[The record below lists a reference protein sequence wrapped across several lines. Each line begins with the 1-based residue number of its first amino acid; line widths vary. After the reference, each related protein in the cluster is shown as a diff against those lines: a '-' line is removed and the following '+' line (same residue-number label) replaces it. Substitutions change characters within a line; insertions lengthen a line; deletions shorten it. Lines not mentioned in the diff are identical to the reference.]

1 MAFLATISQLFHYS
15 LTRKKRVFSISNV
28 ADVTIFQN
36 LSFPSLSL
44 SRTIFNPKHYFI
56 QTPSFSSKFSEKS
69 FQGMYFLH
77 YSHLLF
83 SDYAEF
89 MLRVFKIGDFRK
101 LGWISFSSE
110 YFSKSLIGLC
120 PICCLCICVGPLWQ
134 FDHVLRYFSICSCIF
149 HNYCALLH
157 VMCLT
162 DCLSDNS
169 VLFWTQL
176 SSNLWCWSCLIIWI
190 IFWSSCVCFTHFVQF
205 VPQCHAMHTL
215 GTL

>member
-1 MAFLATISQLFHYS
+1 MAFLATVSQLFHYS
-15 LTRKKRVFSISNV
+15 LTRKKRVFSIFNV
-28 ADVTIFQN
+28 ANVTIFQN

-56 QTPSFSSKFSEKS
+56 QTPSFSSKFYEKS

-89 MLRVFKIGDFRK
+89 MLRVLKIGDFRK
-101 LGWISFSSE
+101 LVWISFSNE

-120 PICCLCICVGPLWQ
+120 PICCLCIYVGPLWQ

-162 DCLSDNS
+162 DCLSDSS

>member
-1 MAFLATISQLFHYS
+1 MIVFH
-15 LTRKKRVFSISNV
+15 I
-28 ADVTIFQN
+28 

-56 QTPSFSSKFSEKS
+56 QTPLFSSKFSAKS

-89 MLRVFKIGDFRK
+89 MLRVLN
-101 LGWISFSSE
+101 LGIFENWVGFL
-110 YFSKSLIGLC
+110 FLVNFFFFKSLIGLC
-120 PICCLCICVGPLWQ
+120 PICYLCIYVGPLWQ
-134 FDHVLRYFSICSCIF
+134 FDHVLRPFSICSRIF
-149 HNYCALLH
+149 HNCCALLH

-162 DCLSDNS
+162 DCLSDSS

-176 SSNLWCWSCLIIWI
+176 SSNLWCWSCLIIWVL
-190 IFWSSCVCFTHFVQF
+190 FWSSCVCFTHFFQF

>member
-1 MAFLATISQLFHYS
+1 MAFLATFLQLFRYS
-15 LTRKKRVFSISNV
+15 LTREKRLFSVFNV
-28 ADVTIFQN
+28 ADVTVFHN

-56 QTPSFSSKFSEKS
+56 QTPSFSSKFSAKS

-77 YSHLLF
+77 YSYLLF

-89 MLRVFKIGDFRK
+89 MLRVLKIGDCRK

-110 YFSKSLIGLC
+110 YFSKSLIGLY
-120 PICCLCICVGPLWQ
+120 PICCLCFCVGPLWQ
-134 FDHVLRYFSICSCIF
+134 FDHVLRHFSICSCIF
-149 HNYCALLH
+149 HNCCALLH

-162 DCLSDNS
+162 DCLSDSS

-176 SSNLWCWSCLIIWI
+176 SSNL
-190 IFWSSCVCFTHFVQF
+190 
-205 VPQCHAMHTL
+205 
-215 GTL
+215 

>member
-1 MAFLATISQLFHYS
+1 MHQWPFSRLFRYS
-15 LTRKKRVFSISNV
+15 LTRKNCVFSVFNV
-28 ADVTIFQN
+28 ANVTVFHI

-56 QTPSFSSKFSEKS
+56 QTPSFSSKFSAKS

-77 YSHLLF
+77 YSYLLF

-89 MLRVFKIGDFRK
+89 MLRVLKIGDFRK

-110 YFSKSLIGLC
+110 YFSKSLIGLY
-120 PICCLCICVGPLWQ
+120 PICCLCFCVGPLWQ
-134 FDHVLRYFSICSCIF
+134 FDHLLRHFSICSYIF
-149 HNYCALLH
+149 HNCCALLH

-162 DCLSDNS
+162 DCLSDSS

-176 SSNLWCWSCLIIWI
+176 SSNLCCWSCLII
-190 IFWSSCVCFTHFVQF
+190 
-205 VPQCHAMHTL
+205 
-215 GTL
+215 

>member
-15 LTRKKRVFSISNV
+15 LTRKKHVFSISNV

-110 YFSKSLIGLC
+110 YFWKSLIGLC

-134 FDHVLRYFSICSCIF
+134 LIMYWGIF
-149 HNYCALLH
+149 PYVHA
-157 VMCLT
+157 
-162 DCLSDNS
+162 
-169 VLFWTQL
+169 FF
-176 SSNLWCWSCLIIWI
+176 IIVVHCCM
-190 IFWSSCVCFTHFVQF
+190 SCVWQIV
-205 VPQCHAMHTL
+205 
-215 GTL
+215 